1 MNEIGAPNN
10 LPPVVPPEA
19 ERVPAERTARPA
31 SPNSAAVRGDRVE
44 LSEAAAAYD
53 AQTAAVND
61 ARMREIRTQIAEDT
75 YLTPNKLDVAIEG
88 LLRDMLSEPPS
99 NADLG

>member
-44 LSEAAAAYD
+44 LRDRATSADVRRQRD
-53 AQTAAVND
+53 AV
-61 ARMREIRTQIAEDT
+61 
-75 YLTPNKLDVAIEG
+75 
-88 LLRDMLSEPPS
+88 
-99 NADLG
+99 